1 MKKMKRALSLMA
13 AGVMALST
21 MGTTVHAET
30 TIKGLEP
37 TITDEGNLWY
47 GNQLSVDIDAGKN
60 GYTFIKCCRACSENK
75 SKGNY
80 RKRSGGSGLCEN

>member
-30 TIKGLEP
+30 TL
-37 TITDEGNLWY
+37 DNGNIWY
-47 GNQLSVDIDAGKN
+47 GHELSVDVKEGEN
-60 GYTFIKCCRACSENK
+60 GYTFMSVY
-75 SKGNY
+75 KGDPEYAAYYEASNHMVATNT
-80 RKRSGGSGLCEN
+80 GHAGPCLL